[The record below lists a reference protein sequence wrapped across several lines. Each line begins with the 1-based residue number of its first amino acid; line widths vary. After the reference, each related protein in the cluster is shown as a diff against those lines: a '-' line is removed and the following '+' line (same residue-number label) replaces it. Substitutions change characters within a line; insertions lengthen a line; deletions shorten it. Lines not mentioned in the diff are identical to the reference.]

1 LNPAIE
7 AARAGEQGRGFA
19 VVAEEMRKLAAES
32 KKSAKMVNQILTDM
46 RDAID
51 TMITEI
57 SQVSSISENQAA
69 ATEEITAAIQ
79 EVSADSQTLVN
90 LAKIE
95 Q

>member
-1 LNPAIE
+1 MNPAIE